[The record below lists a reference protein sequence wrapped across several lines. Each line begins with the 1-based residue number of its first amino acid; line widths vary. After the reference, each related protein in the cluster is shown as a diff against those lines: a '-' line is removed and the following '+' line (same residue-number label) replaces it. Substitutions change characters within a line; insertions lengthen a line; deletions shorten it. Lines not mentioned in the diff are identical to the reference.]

1 MGNLFK
7 VGRICYGL
15 AMAGIGVVS
24 MYYRALPYILSP
36 PANLRPSLLVAIA
49 DIFGALL
56 ILTGTGIALNKQVRQ
71 LSLLL
76 GWALLAIGVL
86 YSIPETLLANPH
98 PLHFDE
104 WENVEKVLALA
115 AGAFVIAGHISATR
129 ALRPGAIVFA
139 ITMICFGILHFM
151 EAVAAEA
158 YIPSW
163 IPYHLFWMYFCGA
176 ALIASGIG
184 IIFRIMPWLSA
195 VLLGSM
201 ILTWFIILHIPR
213 VMVAQVGMDGELN
226 SAFFALAYGGTA
238 WAISASKIDGRT
250 PKIDRRRPLTQGLK
264 KSIAGRK

>member
-24 MYYRALPYILSP
+24 MFYRALPYILSP

-76 GWALLAIGVL
+76 GWALLALGVF
-86 YSIPETLLANPH
+86 YCIPETLLASPH

-115 AGAFVIAGHISATR
+115 AGAFVLAGRRSE
-129 ALRPGAIVFA
+129 RPGAILFSLT
-139 ITMICFGILHFM
+139 IICFGILHFLVAV
-151 EAVAAEA
+151 EAASYV
-158 YIPSW
+158 PSW
-163 IPYHLFWMYFCGA
+163 IPFHVFWMYFCGA
-176 ALIASGIG
+176 ALIASGVG
-184 IIFRIMPWLSA
+184 IIFGIKLRLA
-195 VLLGSM
+195 AALLGLM
-201 ILTWFIILHIPR
+201 ILIWFAILHVPR
-213 VMVAQVGMDGELN
+213 VVVADAISLNSELT
-226 SAFFALAYGGTA
+226 SAFFALAYSGTA
-238 WAISASKIDGRT
+238 WAISAYNIDKRPSKIG
-250 PKIDRRRPLTQGLK
+250 RRRAQ
-264 KSIAGRK
+264 